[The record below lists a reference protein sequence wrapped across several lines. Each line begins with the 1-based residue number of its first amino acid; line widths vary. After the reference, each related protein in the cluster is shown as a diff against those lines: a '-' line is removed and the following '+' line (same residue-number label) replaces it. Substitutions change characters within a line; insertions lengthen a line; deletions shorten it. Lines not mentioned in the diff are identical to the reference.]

1 MLSFRVAGI
10 NRLVKTGLSLV
21 ALAGILAIACSE
33 LPGHRPPTPAAGGPL
48 ISARTT
54 MVTAWE
60 FPKNPLTDPT
70 LDDSRLSTEIKWG
83 FRIFTNTHGEAPQFT
98 PGRMSCNNCHLNAG
112 QREKSLP
119 LVGVVGMFP
128 EYNRRSGR
136 LFTLNDRIVDCFLRS
151 QNATGAH
158 PEGQDL
164 PSLTSKEVLAVAAY
178 LTWLSKGYQVG
189 SNPPWRGQNTIPAD
203 KLIPVVKLDPAK
215 GEEIF
220 LDRCT
225 TCHGRDG
232 QGVFVGDKRPGP
244 LWGPDSWNDGA
255 GAARIYTLAGII
267 RHSMPYLNPGSL
279 TDEEAQQLSAFI
291 NSKPR
296 PGYPFKAADYRTDK
310 VPVDGVYYTG
320 SIAPGRDEAS
330 AHRDH

>member
-10 NRLVKTGLSLV
+10 NRLVKTGLSVV
-21 ALAGILAIACSE
+21 ALAGTMALACSGV
-33 LPGHRPPTPAAGGPL
+33 PGPPPPTAGGPL
-48 ISARTT
+48 ISSRTT

-83 FRIFTNTHGEAPQFT
+83 FRIFTNTRGEAPQFT
-98 PGRMSCNNCHLNAG
+98 PGRMSCNNCHLNGG

-119 LVGVVGMFP
+119 LVGVAGMFP

-151 QNATGAH
+151 QDATSAH
-158 PEGQDL
+158 PDGQDL

-189 SNPPWRGQNTIPAD
+189 TNPPWRGQNTIPAD
-203 KLIPVVKLDPAK
+203 KLIPVATLDPAK
-215 GEEIF
+215 GEVIF

-255 GAARIYTLAGII
+255 GAARVYTLAGII
-267 RHSMPYLNPGSL
+267 RYSMPYLNPGSL
-279 TDEEAQQLSAFI
+279 TDEEAQQLAAFI

-296 PGYPFKAADYRTDK
+296 PAYPFKENDYRTDK
-310 VPVDGVYYTG
+310 IPSDGVYYTRRG
-320 SIAPGRDEAS
+320 I
-330 AHRDH
+330 